1 MSKRLI
7 RIRPDDVLSIK
18 IGTEVNAVYQNG
30 KTFFGKL
37 ESVSKQFLTMKDT
50 RDSHHQ
56 IDLADLYEVVYDLET
71 LKKRT
76 SI

>member
-7 RIRPDDVLSIK
+7 RIRPGDVLSIK
-18 IGTEVNAVYQNG
+18 IGTEINAVYQNG

-37 ESVSKQFLTMKDT
+37 ESISKQFLTLKDT
-50 RDSHHQ
+50 RDNHHQ
-56 IDLADLYEVVYDLET
+56 IDLSDLYEIVYDLET
-71 LKKRT
+71 LKTRT